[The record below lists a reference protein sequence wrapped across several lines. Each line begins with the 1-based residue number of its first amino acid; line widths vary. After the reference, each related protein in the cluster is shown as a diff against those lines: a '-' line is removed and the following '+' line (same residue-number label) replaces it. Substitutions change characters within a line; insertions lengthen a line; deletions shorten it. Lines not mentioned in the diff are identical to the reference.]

1 MSFVGG
7 LYATYFCKNPIHNEQ
22 NIDIHIIHNLMK
34 HAPAFCCQI
43 RFEQIIWNQ
52 AKVYMFQSCSHS
64 EHNNQ
69 CTITSYSIGISLQL
83 RSLDQWTYDR
93 KGIEDTWNMYTS
105 NKLTFSP
112 PSPSQ
117 SPWPPLRARAWWR
130 TLLPRSE
137 GTSWQH
143 PKLLQ
148 SLSDFSDH
156 QHVCKSR

>member
-1 MSFVGG
+1 MWVLLGVFMLLIFARIPSTMNRTLTFTLFTTWWNMHQLIVVRSDLSRSFEIRQKSTCFKVVH
-7 LYATYFCKNPIHNEQ
+7 IQ
-22 NIDIHIIHNLMK
+22 NI
-34 HAPAFCCQI
+34 
-43 RFEQIIWNQ
+43 
-52 AKVYMFQSCSHS
+52 
-64 EHNNQ
+64 
-69 CTITSYSIGISLQL
+69 TITSYSIGISQRL